1 MQPISC
7 DLHDYLE
14 IACLYG
20 YDLRLQFLNGSVVE
34 GQAVT
39 TETAPGRVEHLVLL
53 TGSARAAVPMHE
65 IDSVTALTANGFFSI
80 LRFSYSPGQGCS
92 GLNASSTFP
101 GGWPN
106 MP

>member
-7 DLHDYLE
+7 DLHDHLE

-20 YDLRLQFLNGSVVE
+20 YDLRLKLLDGSVAE
-34 GQAVT
+34 GRAVT

-53 TGSARAAVPMHE
+53 TGSIRTAVPMHE
-65 IDSVTALTANGFFSI
+65 MDSVTALTANEFFST
-80 LRFSYSPGQGCS
+80 LRFSHSPGQNCS

-101 GGWPN
+101 GG
-106 MP
+106 